1 AEAIIAEAKVK
12 GYAVMR
18 LDTLA
23 QLAEAIRLYER
34 LGFYKI
40 ASYYQNPLA
49 GVSYWE
55 LNLRN

>member
-1 AEAIIAEAKVK
+1 
-12 GYAVMR
+12 MR

-40 ASYYQNPLA
+40 APYYQNPLA